1 MRAREFI
8 IEARPRA
15 KDTRAP
21 AQLHP
26 RIASLTIDDVPQPF
40 QQAFRER
47 GITNPNTILAY
58 YKISGKETGA
68 LGGPENMDYSGTSN
82 RNIIKLFGEPNS
94 RRGTKQ
100 SNPNNVN
107 YMPADQLNWLKQDP
121 QRFAQFIYSGQRA
134 RIVPDAKQGY
144 RMQFDTPEL
153 AQRAQDAWQFRGR
166 GHLQITGRDQYARV
180 SQELYGDDRLV
191 RNPDLLLD
199 PATGLRASAAYAKLY
214 GRADQ
219 DASPDV
225 KSSFNQA
232 LKAVGGSDAFAA
244 GGRMYGKQIK
254 RLNDFGVQLTQPHTR
269 QAHDQHYAAIQLTP
283 NTAAM
288 NTVAANQAREQP
300 AEPGVLDRVRQGIK
314 GIGSQIGNMFGS
326 AEKSNSPAK

>member
-15 KDTRAP
+15 KTATV
-21 AQLHP
+21 LHP
-26 RIASLTIDDVPQPF
+26 RIAKLTIDDVPSTF
-40 QQAFRER
+40 QKAFQER

-68 LGGPENMDYSGTSN
+68 LGGYENMDYSGTPN

-94 RRGTKQ
+94 RRGTAR

-107 YMPADQLNWLKQDP
+107 YMSPDKLNWLKSDP
-121 QRFAQFIYSGQRA
+121 ERFGQFIYSGQRA

-144 RMQFDTPEL
+144 RMEFDTPDL
-153 AQRAQDAWQFRGR
+153 AQQVQDAWRYRGR
-166 GHLQITGRDQYARV
+166 GHIQITGRDQYAKV

-191 RNPDLLLD
+191 KDPDLLLD

-219 DASPDV
+219 DTSKDV
-225 KSSFNQA
+225 NTSFNQA
-232 LKAVGGSDAFAA
+232 LRAVGGSDAFVP
-244 GGRMYGKQIK
+244 GGRMYAQQVK
-254 RLNDFGVQLTQPHTR
+254 RLNQFGQQLDSPATK
-269 QAHDQHYAAIQLTP
+269 QAHDDHYAGIDLSKKP
-283 NTAAM
+283 VGPAATTGTM
-288 NTVAANQAREQP
+288 QASEK
-300 AEPGVLDRVRQGIK
+300 EPPSLLGRAQDAIK
-314 GIGSQIGNMFGS
+314 GIGTSIGNMFG
-326 AEKSNSPAK
+326 ANK